1 MPMPSF
7 AFESGHLVPATFG
20 RQGPSRLTPELKSA
34 LRRYLLDVLEAD
46 LFPISWSD
54 GAEPVLTA
62 MDPAG
67 QVVTAVVVDRVDSA
81 TLMRALA
88 RAGENAAAP
97 WLTIAG
103 RYRAGVPGFRRDWN
117 AFREARPAG
126 PRPGPQLY
134 LLAGDVS
141 SEVLS
146 GLRVL
151 HGVRV
156 VAVDV
161 RETPTGAPLLEVAD
175 VAPARLRVFDGA
187 AVPELAPLAGPA
199 GAAGDDA
206 AGVAVGAR
214 GAGERGA
221 GAAGA
226 PVEPA
231 PAGPAP
237 APAGPAPAGPA
248 PEPSGRTAAAAW
260 ARPEPVPSAGQ
271 EPAGRAVAPV
281 QPAPVQPSQDRA
293 AATRPAAAAPVD
305 QPAPI
310 PEHESRF
317 APPPDPVGR
326 PEAGP
331 GVRRRPEP
339 VRASENLRAVAALVD
354 APVRIVL
361 RSRERDHAA
370 WLREDGVV
378 VLAGGAEHGELTT
391 AAAHLLGHEPA
402 DAWSQWRFAEGGL
415 ALADARAEVI
425 RTTRAEHHRAA
436 TAPPGPGGEPSRR
449 ALRPTAENGSRR
461 AGRH

>member
-1 MPMPSF
+1 MPSF

-20 RQGPSRLTPELKSA
+20 RQGPSRLTQELKSA

-187 AVPELAPLAGPA
+187 AVPELAPLAGAAVSADAGPA
-199 GAAGDDA
+199 DPPAQ
-206 AGVAVGAR
+206 
-214 GAGERGA
+214 
-221 GAAGA
+221 
-226 PVEPA
+226 PA
-231 PAGPAP
+231 PAQP
-237 APAGPAPAGPA
+237 
-248 PEPSGRTAAAAW
+248 W
-260 ARPEPVPSAGQ
+260 A
-271 EPAGRAVAPV
+271 
-281 QPAPVQPSQDRA
+281 
-293 AATRPAAAAPVD
+293 RPAAAGRPDPSTPPAPFGPPAPADPPVPVSSPVPVD
-305 QPAPI
+305 QPAPLNG
-310 PEHESRF
+310 PGPLTWPGPVDGPAPVGRPAPVDEHESRF
-317 APPPDPVGR
+317 APRPEPVAR
-326 PEAGP
+326 PEARP
-331 GVRRRPEP
+331 AARREPEA

-361 RSRERDHAA
+361 RSRDHDHPA

-378 VLAGGAEHGELTT
+378 VLAGGAEHGELAS

-436 TAPPGPGGEPSRR
+436 PAPPGPGGDSSRR
-449 ALRPTAENGSRR
+449 ALRSTAENGSRR

>member
-1 MPMPSF
+1 MPSF

-20 RQGPSRLTPELKSA
+20 RQGPSRLTQELKSA

-62 MDPAG
+62 LDPAG

-126 PRPGPQLY
+126 PRLGPQLY

-187 AVPELAPLAGPA
+187 AVPELAPLAGAAAGGAAA
-199 GAAGDDA
+199 GAP
-206 AGVAVGAR
+206 GVGVQGVGTQDV
-214 GAGERGA
+214 GVQGA
-221 GAAGA
+221 GAADPPA
-226 PVEPA
+226 QPA
-231 PAGPAP
+231 PAQP
-237 APAGPAPAGPA
+237 
-248 PEPSGRTAAAAW
+248 W
-260 ARPEPVPSAGQ
+260 A
-271 EPAGRAVAPV
+271 
-281 QPAPVQPSQDRA
+281 
-293 AATRPAAAAPVD
+293 RPAAAGRPDPSTPPAPFGPPAPADPPVPVSPPVPVD
-305 QPAPI
+305 QPAPQNG
-310 PEHESRF
+310 PGPLTWPDPVDGPAPVVRPAPVDEHESRL
-317 APPPDPVGR
+317 APRPEPVAR
-326 PEAGP
+326 PEARTAA
-331 GVRRRPEP
+331 RREPEP

-361 RSRERDHAA
+361 RSRDHDHPA

-378 VLAGGAEHGELTT
+378 VLAGGAEHGELAS

-436 TAPPGPGGEPSRR
+436 PAPPGPGGDSSRR
-449 ALRPTAENGSRR
+449 ALRSTAENGSRR

>member
-1 MPMPSF
+1 MPSF

-126 PRPGPQLY
+126 ASPGPQLY

-156 VAVDV
+156 VAVEV

-175 VAPARLRVFDGA
+175 VEPARLRVFDGA

-199 GAAGDDA
+199 VAAGDDA
-206 AGVAVGAR
+206 PGGVAAPAR
-214 GAGERGA
+214 GADAQRA
-221 GAAGA
+221 GDPAAG
-226 PVEPA
+226 A
-231 PAGPAP
+231 PAGPALSS
-237 APAGPAPAGPA
+237 AQ
-248 PEPSGRTAAAAW
+248 PS
-260 ARPEPVPSAGQ
+260 
-271 EPAGRAVAPV
+271 PV
-281 QPAPVQPSQDRA
+281 QPPPGRPEV
-293 AATRPAAAAPVD
+293 RPAA
-305 QPAPI
+305 
-310 PEHESRF
+310 
-317 APPPDPVGR
+317 
-326 PEAGP
+326 
-331 GVRRRPEP
+331 RRGPEP

-354 APVRIVL
+354 APVRILL
-361 RSRERDHAA
+361 RSSAREHAA

-378 VLAGGAEHGELTT
+378 VLAGGAEHGELTS

-425 RTTRAEHHRAA
+425 RTTRAEHLRAA
-436 TAPPGPGGEPSRR
+436 TAAPVPGGEPSRR
-449 ALRPTAENGSRR
+449 ALRSTAENGSRR